1 MGFAK
6 TTPLDLKAKERLDK
20 LKVGLVGLPTVGK
33 TTFFNLLTNA
43 KVETSAFQS
52 GKINANIGLAKVPD
66 ERIDFL
72 AEVFKPKKVTYAQI
86 EVTDV
91 PGLVSG
97 ASEGRG
103 SGNQFLSNIRQVDCL
118 VHIVRAFTDENVLH
132 SEGSINVIR
141 DIENIGME
149 LLLADLQ
156 LIETRIDRINTGRK
170 ITKEQITERE
180 VLQKL
185 RESLENEIGLADIKL
200 SEEEEKVL
208 EHLDFLTAKPVI
220 IVINID
226 DKQLVEGYENRN
238 EILNY
243 CKEKNLS
250 VFEVSAKAEVEIS
263 ELDEQDRIEFMR
275 ELNIKESGIDLLAKA
290 IYERLSLISFLT
302 AGEDEVKAW
311 TIKKDTNAK
320 TAAGKIHSD
329 IERGFIR
336 AEVINFKDFKECGTM
351 AKARELG
358 KLRLEGK
365 EYMVQNGDIIN
376 FRFNV

>member
-1 MGFAK
+1 M
-6 TTPLDLKAKERLDK
+6 
-20 LKVGLVGLPTVGK
+20 KVGLVGLPTVGK

-43 KVETSAFQS
+43 KIETSAFQS
-52 GKINANIGLAKVPD
+52 GKINANFSLAKVPD
-66 ERIDFL
+66 ERVDFL

-86 EVTDV
+86 EVIDV
-91 PGLVSG
+91 PGLVIG
-97 ASEGRG
+97 ASEGKG

-118 VHIVRAFTDENVLH
+118 VHIVRAFSDENVLH
-132 SEGSINVIR
+132 PEGTINVIR
-141 DIENIGME
+141 DIENIGTE

-156 LIETRIDRINTGRK
+156 LVETRIERINTGKK
-170 ITKEQITERE
+170 ITKEQMAERE

-185 RESLENEIGLADIKL
+185 RESLENEIGLGEAKL
-200 SEEEEKVL
+200 SEEERKVL
-208 EHLDFLTAKPVI
+208 EHLDFFTGKPVI
-220 IVINID
+220 IVVNVD
-226 DKQLVEGYENRN
+226 EDQLSEGYEDRN
-238 EILNY
+238 QILNY
-243 CKEKNLS
+243 CKEKTLS

-263 ELDEQDRIEFMR
+263 ELEEQDRVEFMK

-290 IYERLSLISFLT
+290 IYQRLNLISFLT
-302 AGEDEVKAW
+302 TGEDEVKAW
-311 TIKKDTNAK
+311 TIKKGTNAK

-351 AKARELG
+351 VKARELG

-365 EYMVQNGDIIN
+365 EYIVQDGDIMN